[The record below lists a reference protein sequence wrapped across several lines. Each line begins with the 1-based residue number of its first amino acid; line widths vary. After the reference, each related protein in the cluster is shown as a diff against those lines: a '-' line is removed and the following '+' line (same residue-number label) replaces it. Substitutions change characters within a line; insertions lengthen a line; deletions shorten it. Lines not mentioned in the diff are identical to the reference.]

1 MRWTRNARD
10 NMLPAPLF
18 QSTFA
23 HGGKVGEGSSGHQCW
38 LPLHSGSIP
47 PPASHYLADREPLEP
62 HLDELQPRGGG
73 GFCCPPAGGNKT
85 LFAGFHYRRR
95 PTLSPL
101 THHRHQELEKLL
113 KPRASTSSSAKKG
126 PFLKSFLLIMS
137 ILHLVAFIRPSK
149 TLFRSRYVYF
159 YKTGLFQPQDHFNF
173 STQFSFPLQ

>member
-95 PTLSPL
+95 STLSPL

-113 KPRASTSSSAKKG
+113 KLLRLNLIVRQKRSLSKILLTHHVYSPLGCIYQTFKNIISIKICI
-126 PFLKSFLLIMS
+126 FL
-137 ILHLVAFIRPSK
+137 
-149 TLFRSRYVYF
+149 
-159 YKTGLFQPQDHFNF
+159 
-173 STQFSFPLQ
+173 